1 MLVRRHTQIRVRIFF
16 TQTIFTYR
24 KEIMRTKIPINSIV
38 SCLFILLAVY
48 FIPVVAQSTFS
59 TLVGTA
65 TDPQS
70 AVVAGATVTITNKG
84 TTAVR
89 IATTDDAG
97 NYHVANLDSGEYEVT
112 IEAKGF
118 RNVAF
123 KSVTLRARETLRLDA
138 QLAVAGAA
146 TETVTVTAGGG
157 ITTEVPTI
165 AVAKTNRELQELP
178 VPFRASG
185 TTSPISTLTTQV
197 GVQTDNSG
205 GLSLSGSQRYSTTVT
220 IDGISTVSVRSNGP
234 INELFPSVESIAEIR
249 VSQINNNAEF
259 AQSGDITTISKSGTN
274 DFHGGAFWYHQ
285 NRVLDATNPFAP
297 INSATGQRSKP
308 FKIANDFGV
317 SAGGPVRIPWLY
329 DGRDRT
335 FFFATYEGSRLRQQT
350 TRTYSVPPAAWRTG
364 DFSGISTVIRDPLTG
379 VQFPGNR
386 IPADRINEVSR
397 KTLELFYPLPNTGSP
412 NSPSNNLTGLFPA
425 PTDNDQFDVR
435 IDHNLSQ
442 RQSLFGRYTWK
453 DRRVS
458 SFESGILPP
467 IGPVSRPEKVWAFT
481 GAYNFIIRPN
491 LLNEFRGGFSGRD
504 VKKDFDLD
512 GAAIIQ
518 QLGLQGLSSN
528 LPESPGAPDIAI
540 SGITT
545 TGISRGFTTTDRTY
559 QFLDNVTWT
568 KGRHTIK
575 FGADLRRLST
585 TDLLSF
591 TTGDDFGTFTF
602 DGTVTN
608 TVIGHPFAAFLLG
621 IPDRTQYANTGPDI
635 DGSVWHH
642 GYFIQDDWKVTPR
655 LTVSFG
661 LRYELHPPFTE
672 KNFNITNFDRPT
684 GNAIVPNEEA
694 RRAASPGFIASI
706 GTSKVVTAEEAGVP
720 EVLRTTDYNNFT
732 PRVGFAFRPFNNT
745 KTVIRGGYGVY
756 TVSILGSV
764 FYSLTGVHTSDVR
777 AFNNSFNANRVPAFQ
792 FPLAFPSGPGSV
804 ASVGSQDFRT
814 ANQQDYVDP
823 YNQQWSLTFEQEL
836 GWNSAMRLTY
846 NGQHAVKL
854 SVGPDL
860 NQIPTNTVGFA
871 TANARR
877 PYPNWNII
885 FTRDNGGTAN
895 FHGLTAELN
904 RRFSKGLQ
912 LTSSYAWSKNLSD
925 AEGSAPGSFGAEN
938 GPRLLDYFNRRA
950 DYGNVS
956 FTRRHRFL
964 TTFIW
969 ELPVGKGRSFL
980 GSPHRAVEA
989 VLGGWQLSG
998 IVLFQSGP
1006 FLTPFVSGGDPS
1018 GTGAARRTT
1027 QRPDVIGDDEPSSG
1041 RTAGQW
1047 FNRNSFICPGRSPND
1062 PENVRFNCNIPAPIG
1077 RYGYAS
1083 VGSVVG
1089 PGTKNFSMALAKK
1102 FYFTERT
1109 GLHFEAQ
1116 FSNLFNRLNL
1126 GTPGLNI
1133 TTTGFGEITST
1144 QTAEGTGPR
1153 VIQMGLRLFF

>member
-1 MLVRRHTQIRVRIFF
+1 
-16 TQTIFTYR
+16 
-24 KEIMRTKIPINSIV
+24 MRLEKVVITSA
-38 SCLFILLAVY
+38 SYLLALWAVCVN
-48 FIPVVAQSTFS
+48 PALAQSTFS

-70 AVVAGATVTITNKG
+70 AVVAGATVTVTNKG

-89 IATTDDAG
+89 ATTTDSAG
-97 NYHVANLDSGEYEVT
+97 NYIVPNLDFGEYTVT

-118 RNVAF
+118 RKVTF
-123 KSVTLRARETLRLDA
+123 QSVGLRARETVRLDA
-138 QLAVAGAA
+138 QLEVAGTAA
-146 TETVTVTAGGG
+146 ETVTITAGSG

-165 AVAKTNRELQELP
+165 ASTKSSRELLELP

-185 TTSPISTLTTQV
+185 TTSPISTLTTQP
-197 GVQTDNSG
+197 GVQIDNSG
-205 GLSLSGSQRYSTTVT
+205 SLSLAGSQRYSTTVT

-259 AQSGDITTISKSGTN
+259 AQSGDITTISKAGTN
-274 DFHGGAFWYHQ
+274 EYHGNVFWYHQ
-285 NRVLDATNPFAP
+285 NSALDARNPF
-297 INSATGQRSKP
+297 SATKP
-308 FKIANDFGV
+308 FKVSNDFGV
-317 SAGGPVRIPWLY
+317 SAGGPVRIPYLY
-329 DGRDRT
+329 NGRDKT
-335 FFFATYEGSRLRQQT
+335 FFFATYESSRLRQQT
-350 TRTYSVPPAAWRTG
+350 VRFYSVPPTAWRTG
-364 DFSGISTVIRDPLTG
+364 DFSSISTQIKDPLTG
-379 VQFPGNR
+379 QPFLGNKIPANR
-386 IPADRINEVSR
+386 ISPVS
-397 KTLELFYPLPNTGSP
+397 KATLDLYYPQPNTGAATAT
-412 NSPSNNLTGLFPA
+412 SNNLTGLFPA
-425 PTDNDQFDVR
+425 PTDSDQFDVR
-435 IDHNLSQ
+435 IDQNLTQ
-442 RQSLFGRYTWK
+442 NQSVFGRFTYK
-453 DRRVS
+453 DRSVS
-458 SFESGILPP
+458 SFENQILPP
-467 IGPVSRPEKVWAFT
+467 IGAVMRPEKVWAFT
-481 GAYNFIIRPN
+481 GAYNFVIRPN
-491 LLNEFRGGFSGRD
+491 LLNEFRGGFSGRN
-504 VKKDFDLD
+504 VLKDFGLN
-512 GAAIIQ
+512 GADAVK
-518 QLGLQGLSSN
+518 QLGIQGLSSN
-528 LPESPGAPDIAI
+528 LPASPGIPNIAI
-540 SGITT
+540 TGFTT

-591 TTGDDFGTFTF
+591 TTGDDFGDYTF

-608 TVIGHPFAAFLLG
+608 AVIGHPFAAFLLG
-621 IPDRTQYANTGPDI
+621 IPDRTQFAVTGPDI

-642 GYFIQDDWKVTPR
+642 GFFIQDDWKVTPR
-655 LTVSFG
+655 LTLSFG

-694 RRAASPGFIASI
+694 RRDASPGFIASI
-706 GTSKVVTAEEAGVP
+706 GTSKVVTAKEAGVD
-720 EVLRTTDYNNFT
+720 EVLRTTDYNNFA
-732 PRVGFAFRPFNNT
+732 PRIGFAFRPFNNT
-745 KTVIRGGYGVY
+745 RTVIRGGYGIY

-777 AFNNSFNANRVPAFQ
+777 AFNNRFDANRVPAFQ
-792 FPLAFPSGPGSV
+792 FPLPFPSGPANV
-804 ASVGSQDFRT
+804 AAVGTQDFRT
-814 ANQQDYVDP
+814 ANQQDYADP

-836 GWNSAMRLTY
+836 GWNAALRLTY
-846 NGQHAVKL
+846 NGQHSVKL

-885 FTRDNGGTAN
+885 FTRDNGGTSN
-895 FHGLTAELN
+895 FHGLMAELN

-912 LTSSYAWSKNLSD
+912 FTGSYAWSKNLSD

-969 ELPVGKGRSFL
+969 EVPVGRGRSFL
-980 GSPHRAVEA
+980 GDTHRGVDA

-998 IVLFQSGP
+998 IVLFQTGP
-1006 FLTPFVSGGDPS
+1006 FLTPTFTGTDPS
-1018 GTGAARRTT
+1018 GTGAARRAS
-1027 QRPDVIGDDEPSSG
+1027 QRPDLAGDPTPS
-1041 RTAGQW
+1041 TQNAAKW
-1047 FNRNSFICPGRSPND
+1047 FERSA
-1062 PENVRFNCNIPAPIG
+1062 FAAPANNIG

-1083 VGSVVG
+1083 VGSLVG

-1102 FYFTERT
+1102 FRFTERT
-1109 GLHFEAQ
+1109 GLQFEAQ
-1116 FSNLFNRLNL
+1116 FSNIFNRLNL
-1126 GTPGLNI
+1126 GTPSTNTSVAAFGTI
-1133 TTTGFGEITST
+1133 TAT

-1153 VIQMGLRLFF
+1153 VIQMGLKLFF